1 MLLLNVKPVNSIGIS
16 LCVQAA
22 IASGWLSEGE
32 GPMVQEC
39 VHRAQEMA
47 VSCCVQGRLVPC
59 LQGAGR
65 ELLAA
70 ACLWERCF

>member
-1 MLLLNVKPVNSIGIS
+1 MLLLNVKPVNSMGIS

-22 IASGWLSEGE
+22 IASCWLSKGE
-32 GPMVQEC
+32 GPLVRERG
-39 VHRAQEMA
+39 HRAQEMA
-47 VSCCVQGRLVPC
+47 VSRCVQGRLPPC

-70 ACLWERCF
+70 VCVWERYF